1 MRSMGWAYEFKVRPW
16 NELRGWYAAL
26 ADDHS
31 DMQYM
36 LRIVESVENSGCLD
50 ALAGTTSMHDL
61 MVAVTPVSAP
71 PLDVVAVR
79 APGSIHA
86 PSTGNVLVEHLAHSG
101 RNDAIERPQLDAV
114 RLFWRF
120 VIEKLGVLPAEIRP

>member
-1 MRSMGWAYEFKVRPW
+1 
-16 NELRGWYAAL
+16 
-26 ADDHS
+26 
-31 DMQYM
+31 
-36 LRIVESVENSGCLD
+36 
-50 ALAGTTSMHDL
+50 MHDL